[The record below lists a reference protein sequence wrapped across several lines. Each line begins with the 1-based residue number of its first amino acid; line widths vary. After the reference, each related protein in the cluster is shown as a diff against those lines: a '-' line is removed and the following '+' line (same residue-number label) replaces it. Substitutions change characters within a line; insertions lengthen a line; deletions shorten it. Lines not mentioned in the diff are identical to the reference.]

1 MNKNSAPRGD
11 IDLHTTAS
19 SSPTDRSDGIDAII
33 NSYAGRQ
40 MPNLHLETFRQPGT
54 TFATRTIRAGAPVR
68 PLNYASRPLPEFAIP
83 SGGAVYD
90 IYDYVARNRIAGLL
104 VMHNDQVLL
113 EHYDLGLTA
122 ATKWLSMSMAKSVAT
137 TLVGAAVQDGLIDS
151 IDDPL
156 TKYLP
161 QLAGSAYE
169 VVSIKALMQ
178 MTSGVQWDD
187 TQTNPDSERRHMLQL
202 QIDQQPG
209 AIIEYMASR
218 PRVAAPGTVSKYS
231 TGDTQLVGALVRAA
245 TGKWLSDYLSE
256 KIWSKLGMEADAE
269 WWLEARDGLE
279 VAGSGLFATMR
290 DYARFGRF
298 ILADGVID
306 GERVLPVGWM
316 RDAAASRQIGGAR
329 VDYGYMW
336 WPVPAPDGSLDDGAF
351 SARGIF
357 GQFIYINPK
366 HNIISVVLSAR
377 SKPKF
382 SESILDNDFWN
393 AAVAALR

>member
-1 MNKNSAPRGD
+1 LNQNSAPRGD
-11 IDLHTTAS
+11 TPTPP
-19 SSPTDRSDGIDAII
+19 SPSPADRSDAIV

-40 MPNLHLETFRQPGT
+40 MPNLHLEMFRHPGT
-54 TFATRTIRAGAPVR
+54 SFATRTIRASARVR
-68 PLNYASRPLPEFAIP
+68 PLNYSSRPLPDFPIP

-104 VMHNDQVLL
+104 VMQNDEVLL
-113 EHYDLGLTA
+113 EHYDLGITE
-122 ATKWLSMSMAKSVAT
+122 ATQWLSMSMAKSVAT

-187 TQTNPDSERRHMLQL
+187 TQTNPLSERRHMLQL

-209 AIIEYMASR
+209 AIIDYMASR
-218 PRVAAPGTVSKYS
+218 PRVAAPGTAWKYS
-231 TGDTQLVGALVRAA
+231 TGDTHLVGALVRAA

-269 WWLEARDGLE
+269 WWLEAKDGLE

-298 ILADGVID
+298 ILGDGTID
-306 GERVLPVGWM
+306 GDRVLPEGWM
-316 RDAAASRQIGGAR
+316 RDAGASRQIGGAR

-336 WPVPAPDGSLDDGAF
+336 WPVPAPDGSLDDGAY

-382 SESILDNDFWN
+382 SESVADNDFWN
-393 AAVAALR
+393 AAVGALR

>member
-1 MNKNSAPRGD
+1 MEPEWQEQLSGKNARQADEIEALIGTYSGQSMPRD
-11 IDLHTTAS
+11 
-19 SSPTDRSDGIDAII
+19 
-33 NSYAGRQ
+33 
-40 MPNLHLETFRQPGT
+40 HLETFRNLGN
-54 TFATRTIRAGAPVR
+54 TFATRIIRAGAPVR
-68 PLNYASRPLPEFAIP
+68 PLNYAARKLPDFPIP

-90 IYDYVARNRIAGLL
+90 IYDYVSRNRIEGLL
-104 VMHNDQVLL
+104 VMQNDEVLL
-113 EHYDLGLTA
+113 EHYDSGLDAGTR
-122 ATKWLSMSMAKSVAT
+122 WLSMSMAKSVST

-161 QLAGSAYE
+161 ELAGSAFE

-178 MTSGVQWDD
+178 MTSGVKWDD

-202 QIDQQPG
+202 QIDQHPG
-209 AIIEYMASR
+209 AVMDYMASR
-218 PRVAAPGTVSKYS
+218 PRVAPPGTAWKYS
-231 TGDTQLVGALVRAA
+231 TGDTHIVGALVRAA

-256 KIWSKLGMEADAE
+256 KIWSKLGMEADAA
-269 WWLEARDGLE
+269 WWLEAKDGLE

-298 ILADGVID
+298 ILGGGVID
-306 GERVLPVGWM
+306 GQQVLPEGWM
-316 RDAAASRQIGGAR
+316 NEAGASRQIGGAR

-336 WPVPAPDGSLDDGAF
+336 WPVPAPDGSLDDGAY

-366 HNIISVVLSAR
+366 HNIICVVLSAR
-377 SKPKF
+377 PKPTGAATV
-382 SESILDNDFWN
+382 LDNDFWN